1 MNLGKIKLEH
11 HSKSRVLYWV
21 WMTRFSPAHWIPY
34 YHQGTLPTFYFPVY
48 DTHP

>member
-1 MNLGKIKLEH
+1 MNLGLIKLEH
-11 HSKSRVLYWV
+11 HARVIYWV
-21 WMTRFSPAHWIPY
+21 WMERFAAGQWLPY